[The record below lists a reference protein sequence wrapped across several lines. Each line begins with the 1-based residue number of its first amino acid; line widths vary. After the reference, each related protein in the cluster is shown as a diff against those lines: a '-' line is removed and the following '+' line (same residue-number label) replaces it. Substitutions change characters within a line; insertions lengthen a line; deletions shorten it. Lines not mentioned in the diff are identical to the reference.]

1 MKAHQLTYKWTANN
15 GMVDVST
22 DDNEY
27 YEITLSGWIVNES
40 YTLDYLNKQELIEL
54 GEMLIEIGKSK

>member
-1 MKAHQLTYKWTANN
+1 
-15 GMVDVST
+15 MVDVST